1 LFLLGKGFLA
11 AQVRTVHGWNP
22 VRLAI
27 LAQLNLIFRALWII
41 RIITSRRFAEII
53 NLPCEIPASFFK
65 VLDMVIRVFT
75 STAGDIFNA
84 ASEVIIEFPGLD
96 DSDSL
101 IDFSSTIVGR
111 MVD

>member
-1 LFLLGKGFLA
+1 
-11 AQVRTVHGWNP
+11 
-22 VRLAI
+22 
-27 LAQLNLIFRALWII
+27 
-41 RIITSRRFAEII
+41 
-53 NLPCEIPASFFK
+53 
-65 VLDMVIRVFT
+65 MVIRVFT